1 MRANVCRPSRL
12 AAAVAAGLLV
22 AASGCSRPGRRSP
35 RARRPPHRWLRPA
48 RRGSPPGSA
57 AVWSNATAHDDRVVR
72 IDPATLAV
80 TQTFHLG
87 GNVSAVAF
95 GFGSLWATVQPG
107 LVVRLTRHRAVD

>member
-1 MRANVCRPSRL
+1 M
-12 AAAVAAGLLV
+12 
-22 AASGCSRPGRRSP
+22 
-35 RARRPPHRWLRPA
+35 
-48 RRGSPPGSA
+48 
-57 AVWSNATAHDDRVVR
+57 VR

-107 LVVRLTRHRAVD
+107 LVVRLTPAPRGKR